1 MASKVRLLFSNS
13 KLPLSPLIRAVT
25 TFRTRKPCQW
35 SHVALVVVDDE
46 HIDSNTKIIESTL
59 SHGGVN
65 FATAGE
71 FKARAKNWQLVQ
83 LEQEVEDFRLLQ
95 QIAMSKLG
103 KPYDYT
109 GILGLG
115 INRDWQE
122 NDMWFCSEDVADT
135 LKRSGLILSGLENVH
150 HVFPQTCHNWEHL
163 VIDRSVF

>member
-25 TFRTRKPCQW
+25 ALQTGKPAQW
-35 SHVALVVVDDE
+35 SHVALVITDE
-46 HIDSNTKIIESTL
+46 ANLTNSSLIIESTL

-65 FATAGE
+65 LATAID
-71 FKARAKNWQLVQ
+71 FKKRAKNWILVE
-83 LEQEVEDFRLLQ
+83 LEQEVEDFELMVA
-95 QIAMSKLG
+95 IAKSKLG

-115 INRDWQE
+115 VNRDWQE

-135 LKRSGLILSGLENVH
+135 LKRSGLQLTGLLNVH
-150 HVFPQTCHNWEHL
+150 SVFPQTCFDWKHKVL
-163 VIDRSVF
+163 DRSVF